1 MRLAGLIFLC
11 FINFSCSDDLE
22 QTVPVMEE
30 EGMDRNLDWEPC
42 DSYYRDIGYIYEID
56 DQSYLWAG
64 EDSSWHFNITDWEL
78 NECNLGYCLG
88 RESFPALT
96 KPQYETLAD
105 VSNKYGE
112 TQECLVLYSVNSTK
126 VYPFEDMIRYEVIN
140 EISDGQPLMV
150 TYCVLADFAAVYSRV
165 YCDNTLTFALSG
177 YTYYEPEIRDG
188 RDGFVLWD
196 RDTESLWWPL
206 IDKAI
211 SGDLHGTQLK
221 RHDEGSWEVLRW
233 SEIKETYPDALVIR
247 SNLSHPLLD
256 NFPRLT
262 PQQLDCD

>member
-1 MRLAGLIFLC
+1 
-11 FINFSCSDDLE
+11 
-22 QTVPVMEE
+22 
-30 EGMDRNLDWEPC
+30 
-42 DSYYRDIGYIYEID
+42 
-56 DQSYLWAG
+56 
-64 EDSSWHFNITDWEL
+64 
-78 NECNLGYCLG
+78 
-88 RESFPALT
+88 
-96 KPQYETLAD
+96 
-105 VSNKYGE
+105 
-112 TQECLVLYSVNSTK
+112 
-126 VYPFEDMIRYEVIN
+126 
-140 EISDGQPLMV
+140 
-150 TYCVLADFAAVYSRV
+150 
-165 YCDNTLTFALSG
+165 G

-247 SNLSHPLLD
+247 SNLSQPLLD